1 MHFLRADGYKAGPKE
16 AHMRYNLS
24 LDQLMGAVQA
34 RDQIRSAEI
43 RKVTALLREAVELL
57 EDLRAERDRYK
68 RLYEEALE
76 FRSQGA

>member
-1 MHFLRADGYKAGPKE
+1 MKRSIGSIKE
-16 AHMRYNLS
+16 KETHMRYNLS

-43 RKVTALLREAVELL
+43 GKVTALLREAVELL

-76 FRSQGA
+76 FRS